1 MLASQSGQK
10 IKPVLFIVL
19 LLPLVMLAYRFYS
32 DGFGA
37 NPIETINRYTGDW
50 ALRIL
55 LSTLAFSPLI
65 RITRWNNIIQ
75 YRRMFGLFAFFYVC
89 VHLTSYIVL
98 DQFFDFGEI
107 IDDVFKRPFITA
119 GFSAFILLIPLAV
132 TSTNKMVER
141 LQFRWIQLHRIVYF
155 VAMLAVL
162 HFWWMVKID
171 TREPMIYAT
180 ILAILLGYRLFFYIR
195 RKI

>member
-1 MLASQSGQK
+1 MLTTRSGK
-10 IKPVLFIVL
+10 VIKPVLFIL
-19 LLPLVMLAYRFYS
+19 LLVPLALLAYRFYS
-32 DGFGA
+32 EGFGA

-55 LSTLAFSPLI
+55 LATLAFSPLI

-89 VHLTSYIVL
+89 MHLSSYTVL
-98 DQFFDFGEI
+98 DQFFDFGAI

-119 GFSAFILLIPLAV
+119 GFSAFILLIPLAI
-132 TSTNKMVER
+132 TSSNKMVER
-141 LQFRWIQLHRIVYF
+141 LQYRWIQLHRLVYLI
-155 VAMLAVL
+155 AMLAVL

-171 TREPMIYAT
+171 TREPMIYAI
-180 ILAILLGYRLFFYIR
+180 ILALLLGFRLIFYLK
-195 RKI
+195 RKY

>member
-1 MLASQSGQK
+1 MLTSQSGKK
-10 IKPVLFIVL
+10 IKPVLFIL
-19 LLPLVMLAYRFYS
+19 LLVPLAMLAYRFYS
-32 DGFGA
+32 EGLGA
-37 NPIETINRYTGDW
+37 NPIETINRYTGHW

-65 RITRWNNIIQ
+65 RITCWHNIIQ

-98 DQFFDFGEI
+98 DQFFDFSEI

-141 LQFRWIQLHRIVYF
+141 LQYRWIQLHRLVY
-155 VAMLAVL
+155 VIAMLAVL
-162 HFWWMVKID
+162 HFWWMVKVD
-171 TREPMIYAT
+171 TREPMIYAI
-180 ILAILLGYRLFFYIR
+180 ILAVLLGFRLFFYIK
-195 RKI
+195 RKV